1 MSFPRAAGILLHPTS
16 LPSRGGVGDF
26 GPAAYQ
32 FVDFLASARQGLW
45 QVLPLGPLGYGNS
58 PYSSPSAFA
67 GNPLLI
73 SLERL
78 AEHGW
83 IDLTKIDLTK
93 ADLAK
98 TDAAKSGGPRA
109 DSGPVEYE
117 QVFAR
122 KVPLLFEAARNFLG
136 SGSSDVLRR
145 FENFQAENAW
155 WLDDFVLFDALR
167 ARHKLASWNRWPRDL
182 ARREPRAIEKAREE
196 LAADIR
202 IRSALQ
208 FAFYEQWQALRRYC
222 AERAIRIVG
231 DVAIFV
237 DHDSADVWTHQELF
251 RLNENLEPEV
261 VAGVPPDF
269 FSKTGQR
276 WGNPLYRWD
285 VMKQRGYQW
294 WIRRL
299 RWATKNCDYIRLD
312 HFRGFDQ
319 FWEIPAG
326 EVTAVN
332 GRWVDGPRD
341 DLFLKLR
348 EALGGLPFFAEDLGY
363 ITPEVHA
370 LRERLQIPGM
380 AVLQF
385 GFGDEGAHIYLPHR
399 AAGKV
404 IYTGTHD
411 NDTVVGW
418 WHSGAAEH
426 ERRNA
431 EAYLGRSED
440 GIHWSFIRAAQCST
454 AELSIVP
461 LQDVLG
467 LGSEA
472 RMNTPSLHGGNWRWR
487 FVQSQLSPELAAKL
501 AHLAELSDRLPR
513 PFPAPADDSS
523 AA

>member
-1 MSFPRAAGILLHPTS
+1 MAFPRASGILLHPTS
-16 LPSRGGVGDF
+16 LPSHGGVGDF
-26 GPAAYQ
+26 GPAAYR
-32 FVDFLASARQGLW
+32 FIDFLAAAKQGLW

-58 PYSSPSAFA
+58 PYSATSAFA
-67 GNPLLI
+67 GNPILI

-78 AEHGW
+78 ADQGW
-83 IDLTKIDLTK
+83 IDRAQVAH
-93 ADLAK
+93 ADA
-98 TDAAKSGGPRA
+98 S
-109 DSGPVEYE
+109 SGPVNYDG
-117 QVFAR
+117 VFHQ
-122 KVPLLFEAARNFLG
+122 KMPLLFEAGHGFLR
-136 SGSSDVLRR
+136 SAPSDALRR
-145 FENFQAENAW
+145 FDSFCSENAW

-167 ARHKLASWNRWPRDL
+167 ARYKLACWNQWPHDL
-182 ARREPRAIEKAREE
+182 AHRIPAALAAAREE
-196 LAADIR
+196 LADDLR
-202 IRSALQ
+202 VRRALQ
-208 FAFYEQWQALRRYC
+208 FAFYEQWGELCRYC
-222 AERAIRIVG
+222 RERKIRIVG

-237 DHDSADVWTHQELF
+237 NHDSADVWVHRELF
-251 RLNENLEPEV
+251 RLNGNLDPEV

-285 VMKQRGYQW
+285 VMKERGYEW

-299 RWATKNCDYIRLD
+299 RWATHNCDYIRLD

-326 EVTAVN
+326 DETAVN

-341 DLFLKLR
+341 DLFVKLR

-370 LRERLQIPGM
+370 LRDRLQIPGM

-385 GFGDEGAHIYLPHR
+385 GFGDEGAHMYLPHR

-404 IYTGTHD
+404 MYTGTHD

-418 WHSGAAEH
+418 WNSGAADH
-426 ERRNA
+426 ERCNA
-431 EAYLGRSED
+431 AAYVGRGDD
-440 GIHWSFIRAAQCST
+440 GIHWSFIRTAICSP
-454 AELSIVP
+454 ASLSIVP

-472 RMNTPSLHGGNWRWR
+472 RMNIPSQNGGNWRWR
-487 FVQSQLSPELAAKL
+487 FEESQLTAASAAKL
-501 AHLAELSDRLPR
+501 AQLVELSDRVPR
-513 PFPAPADDSS
+513 
-523 AA
+523 

>member
-16 LPSRGGVGDF
+16 LPSRGGIGDF
-26 GPAAYQ
+26 GPAAYR
-32 FVDFLASARQGLW
+32 FVDFLGSARQGLW

-58 PYSSPSAFA
+58 PYSSTSAFA

-83 IDLTKIDLTK
+83 IES
-93 ADLAK
+93 AK
-98 TDAAKSGGPRA
+98 LDAAYSA
-109 DSGPVEYE
+109 SAAESGPVDYE
-117 QVFAR
+117 QVFAQ
-122 KVPLLFEAARNFLG
+122 KMPLLFEAARNFLRSAPG
-136 SGSSDVLRR
+136 DALRR
-145 FENFQAENAW
+145 YESFRIKNAW

-167 ARHKLASWNRWPRDL
+167 AQRKLESWNHWPQDL
-182 ARREPRAIEKAREE
+182 AHRELPALEKARKE
-196 LAADIR
+196 LASDIQ

-208 FAFYEQWQALRRYC
+208 FAFYEQWRALRRYC
-222 AERAIRIVG
+222 SERAIRIVG
-231 DVAIFV
+231 DVAIFMN
-237 DHDSADVWTHQELF
+237 HDSADVWTHRELF
-251 RLNENLEPEV
+251 RLDESLAPEV

-285 VMKQRGYQW
+285 VMKERGYQW
-294 WIRRL
+294 WIQRL
-299 RWATKNCDYIRLD
+299 RWATQNCDYIRLD

-326 EVTAVN
+326 DATAVN

-341 DLFLKLR
+341 DLFLKVR

-363 ITPEVHA
+363 ITPAVHA

-385 GFGDEGAHIYLPHR
+385 GFGDEGAHMYLPHR
-399 AAGKV
+399 AEGKV

-411 NDTVVGW
+411 NDTVAGW

-431 EAYLGRSED
+431 EIYVGRCED
-440 GIHWSFIRAAQCST
+440 GIHWAFIRAAQCS
-454 AELSIVP
+454 AASLSIIP

-487 FVQSQLSPELAAKL
+487 FDLGRLTSELAAKL
-501 AHLAELSDRLPR
+501 AHLAELSDRLPKA
-513 PFPAPADDSS
+513 F
-523 AA
+523 AALANESFAA

>member
-1 MSFPRAAGILLHPTS
+1 MQFSRAAGILLHPTS
-16 LPSRGGVGDF
+16 LPSRGGIGDF

-32 FVDFLASARQGLW
+32 FVDGLAAARQGLW

-58 PYSSPSAFA
+58 PYSSISAFA

-78 AEHGW
+78 RDRGW
-83 IDLTKIDLTK
+83 INQDKIS
-93 ADLAK
+93 AFS
-98 TDAAKSGGPRA
+98 TDPSESGT
-109 DSGPVEYE
+109 VEYDR
-117 QVFAR
+117 VFAH
-122 KVPLLFEAARNFLG
+122 KMPLLFEAGRSFVNSAQGEARH
-136 SGSSDVLRR
+136 R
-145 FENFQAENAW
+145 FERFCSENAW

-167 ARHKLASWNRWPRDL
+167 AQRKLASWNEWPREL
-182 ARREPRAIEKAREE
+182 AHREPSALEKAREE
-196 LAADIR
+196 LAVDLN

-208 FAFYEQWQALRRYC
+208 FAFYEQWNALRRYC
-222 AERAIRIVG
+222 SERAIRIVG

-237 DHDSADVWTHQELF
+237 NYDSADVWMHRELF
-251 RLNENLEPEV
+251 QLNGNLEPDV
-261 VAGVPPDF
+261 VSGVPPDF

-285 VMKQRGYQW
+285 VMKSEGYAW
-294 WIRRL
+294 WVDRL
-299 RWATKNCDYIRLD
+299 RWATRNCDYIRLD

-319 FWEIPAG
+319 FWEIPASDP
-326 EVTAVN
+326 TAVN

-341 DLFLKLR
+341 DLFHKLR

-385 GFGDEGAHIYLPHR
+385 GFGDEGAHMYLPHR

-411 NDTVVGW
+411 NDTTVGW
-418 WHSGAAEH
+418 FQSGAADH
-426 ERRNA
+426 ERRSA
-431 EAYLGRSED
+431 QCYLGRSED
-440 GIHWSFIRAAQCST
+440 GIHWSFIRAAQSSVADLC
-454 AELSIVP
+454 LIP

-472 RMNTPSLHGGNWRWR
+472 RMNTPSLHGGNWKWR
-487 FVQSQLSPELAAKL
+487 LFPGQFTGELTAKL
-501 AHLAELSDRLPR
+501 AELAELTDRLPR
-513 PFPAPADDSS
+513 PFPALADENF

>member
-1 MSFPRAAGILLHPTS
+1 MSFARAAGILLHPTS

-32 FVDFLASARQGLW
+32 FVDFLAAARQGVW

-58 PYSSPSAFA
+58 PYSSTSAFA

-78 AEHGW
+78 AERGW
-83 IDLTKIDLTK
+83 IDS
-93 ADLAK
+93 AK
-98 TDAAKSGGPRA
+98 LDAVLNPQSASG
-109 DSGPVEYE
+109 SVEYD

-122 KVPLLFEAARNFLG
+122 KMPLLFEAARNFLRTA
-136 SGSSDVLRR
+136 SSQARQRLER
-145 FENFQAENAW
+145 FRSDNAW

-167 ARHKLASWNRWPRDL
+167 AQHKLDCWNQWPQKL
-182 ARREPRAIEKAREE
+182 AHREPVAIEKARRE
-196 LAADIR
+196 LASDIE
-202 IRSALQ
+202 IRATLQ
-208 FAFYEQWQALRRYC
+208 FAFYEQWRALRSYC
-222 AERAIRIVG
+222 SEKAIRVVG

-237 DHDSADVWTHQELF
+237 NHDSADVWTRPELF
-251 RLNENLEPEV
+251 RLNEKLEPEV

-285 VMKQRGYQW
+285 VMKQRGYEW
-294 WIRRL
+294 WIQRL
-299 RWATKNCDYIRLD
+299 RWATQNCDYIRLD

-319 FWEIPAG
+319 FWEIPGGDA
-326 EVTAVN
+326 TAVN

-341 DLFLKLR
+341 DLFVKLR

-370 LRERLQIPGM
+370 LRDRLQIPGM

-399 AAGKV
+399 AEGKV

-411 NDTVVGW
+411 NDTVQGW
-418 WHSGAAEH
+418 WRTGAAEH
-426 ERRNA
+426 ERHNA
-431 EAYLGRSED
+431 EAYLGRTDD
-440 GIHWSFIRAAQCST
+440 GIHWSFIRSAHCSP
-454 AELSIVP
+454 ASLSIIP
-461 LQDVLG
+461 LQDAIG

-472 RMNTPSLHGGNWRWR
+472 RMNTPSVYGGNWRWR
-487 FVQSQLSPELAAKL
+487 FDVGQLNGELATKL
-501 AHLAELSDRLPR
+501 AHLTEISDRLPKPFR
-513 PFPAPADDSS
+513 PLPAEEY

>member
-1 MSFPRAAGILLHPTS
+1 MPFPRATGILLHPTS

-26 GPAAYQ
+26 GPAAYR
-32 FVDFLASARQGLW
+32 FGDFLASARQGVW
-45 QVLPLGPLGYGNS
+45 QVLPLGPVGYGNS
-58 PYSSPSAFA
+58 PYSSTSAFA

-78 AEHGW
+78 ADHGW
-83 IDLTKIDLTK
+83 I
-93 ADLAK
+93 
-98 TDAAKSGGPRA
+98 AAAQIEGLSA
-109 DSGPVEYE
+109 AAGPVEYE
-117 QVFAR
+117 QVFAH
-122 KVPLLFEAARNFLG
+122 KMPLLFEAARNFVTSA
-136 SGSSDVLRR
+136 SGHPLRR
-145 FENFQAENAW
+145 FESFCQENSW
-155 WLDDFVLFDALR
+155 WLEDFVLFDAIR
-167 ARHKLASWNRWPRDL
+167 TQRKLQSWHEWPSDL
-182 ARREPRAIEKAREE
+182 AQRQPAAIKKASEE
-196 LAADIR
+196 LAIEIR
-202 IRSALQ
+202 LRSALQ
-208 FAFYEQWQALRRYC
+208 FAFYEQWRALRSYC
-222 AERAIRIVG
+222 STNAIRVVG

-237 DHDSADVWTHQELF
+237 NHDSADVWTHRELF
-251 RLNENLEPEV
+251 RLTEKLEPEV

-285 VMKQRGYQW
+285 VMKERGYEW
-294 WIRRL
+294 WIKRL
-299 RWATKNCDYIRLD
+299 RWATQNCDYIRLD

-319 FWEIPAG
+319 FWEIPAQDN
-326 EVTAVN
+326 TAVN

-370 LRERLQIPGM
+370 LRDRLQIPGM
-380 AVLQF
+380 SVLQF
-385 GFGDEGAHIYLPHR
+385 GFGDEGAHMYLPHR

-411 NDTVVGW
+411 NDTVAGW
-418 WHSGAAEH
+418 WHSGAADH

-431 EAYLGRSED
+431 EAYLGRCDD
-440 GIHWSFIRAAQCST
+440 GIHWAFIRAAQCSP
-454 AELSIVP
+454 ASLSVIP

-487 FVQSQLSPELAAKL
+487 FDEGQLSSGLAAKL
-501 AHLAELSDRLPR
+501 ALLAELSDRIPKPLR
-513 PFPAPADDSS
+513 PQSS
-523 AA
+523 EGFVA

>member
-1 MSFPRAAGILLHPTS
+1 MGFPRAAGILLHPTS
-16 LPSRGGVGDF
+16 LPSRGGIGDF
-26 GPAAYQ
+26 GPAAYR

-45 QVLPLGPLGYGNS
+45 QVLPLGPIGYGNS
-58 PYSSPSAFA
+58 PYSSTSAFA

-73 SLERL
+73 SLDRL
-78 AEHGW
+78 IEHGW
-83 IDLTKIDLTK
+83 ISQEKLDQAQTGGSPSETAS
-93 ADLAK
+93 ADFGA
-98 TDAAKSGGPRA
+98 
-109 DSGPVEYE
+109 VEYD

-122 KVPLLFEAARNFLG
+122 KMPLLFEAARNFLNSA
-136 SGSSDVLRR
+136 SGDARQRL
-145 FENFQAENAW
+145 ENFREKNSW

-167 ARHKLASWNRWPRDL
+167 AQNKLASWNYWPREL
-182 ARREPRAIEKAREE
+182 ARREPAALKKARQD
-196 LAADIR
+196 LAEDIAVR
-202 IRSALQ
+202 ATLQ
-208 FAFYEQWQALRRYC
+208 FAFYEQWEALRSYG
-222 AERAIRIVG
+222 AEKCIRIGG

-237 DHDSADVWTHQELF
+237 NHDSSDVWTHPELF

-261 VAGVPPDF
+261 VAGVPPDY

-285 VMKQRGYQW
+285 VMKDNGYEW

-299 RWATKNCDYIRLD
+299 RWATQNCDYVRLD

-326 EVTAVN
+326 DDTAIN

-341 DLFLKLR
+341 DLFVKLR
-348 EALGGLPFFAEDLGY
+348 EALGGLPFFAEDLGF
-363 ITPEVHA
+363 ITPEVNA
-370 LRERLQIPGM
+370 LRERLQLPGM

-399 AAGKV
+399 ASGRV

-411 NDTVVGW
+411 NDTTAGW
-418 WHSGAAEH
+418 WRSGAAEH

-431 EAYLGRSED
+431 EAYVGRCDD
-440 GIHWSFIRAAQCST
+440 GIHWSLIRAAYGSPSS
-454 AELSIVP
+454 LSVIP

-472 RMNTPSLHGGNWRWR
+472 RMNTPSLHGGNWKWR
-487 FVQSQLSPELAAKL
+487 FSPNQLSTELGAKL
-501 AHLAELSDRLPR
+501 ALLAEITDRMPK
-513 PFPAPADDSS
+513 PFAAPSNENF

>member
-16 LPSRGGVGDF
+16 LPSRGGIGDF
-26 GPAAYQ
+26 GPAAYR

-58 PYSSPSAFA
+58 PYSSTSAFA

-78 AEHGW
+78 ADHGW
-83 IDLTKIDLTK
+83 IDR
-93 ADLAK
+93 
-98 TDAAKSGGPRA
+98 AKSMRQLRSAQVPVLSNTTRSSPRRCRC
-109 DSGPVEYE
+109 
-117 QVFAR
+117 F
-122 KVPLLFEAARNFLG
+122 FEAARNFLR
-136 SGSSDVLRR
+136 SGFGRR
-145 FENFQAENAW
+145 AATVRIVSATENSW

-167 ARHKLASWNRWPRDL
+167 ARQKLESWNQWPHDL
-182 ARREPRAIEKAREE
+182 AHRDPTALEKAREE
-196 LAADIR
+196 LADDIR

-208 FAFYEQWQALRRYC
+208 FAFYEQWRALRRYC
-222 AERAIRIVG
+222 AERSIRIVG

-237 DHDSADVWTHQELF
+237 NHDSADVWTHRELF
-251 RLNENLEPEV
+251 RLDENLEPEV

-285 VMKQRGYQW
+285 VMKERGYQW
-294 WIRRL
+294 WIQRL
-299 RWATKNCDYIRLD
+299 RWATQNCDYIRLD

-326 EVTAVN
+326 DATAVN

-341 DLFLKLR
+341 DLFVKLR

-370 LRERLQIPGM
+370 LRDRLQIPGM

-385 GFGDEGAHIYLPHR
+385 GFGDEGAHMYLPHR
-399 AAGKV
+399 AEGKV

-411 NDTVVGW
+411 NDTVAGW

-431 EAYLGRSED
+431 EAYVGRCED
-440 GIHWSFIRAAQCST
+440 GIHWAFIRAAQCSP
-454 AELSIVP
+454 ASLSIIP

-487 FVQSQLSPELAAKL
+487 FDEQQLKSELAAKL
-501 AHLAELSDRLPR
+501 AHLAELSDRLPK
-513 PFPAPADDSS
+513 PFAAPAAEGF